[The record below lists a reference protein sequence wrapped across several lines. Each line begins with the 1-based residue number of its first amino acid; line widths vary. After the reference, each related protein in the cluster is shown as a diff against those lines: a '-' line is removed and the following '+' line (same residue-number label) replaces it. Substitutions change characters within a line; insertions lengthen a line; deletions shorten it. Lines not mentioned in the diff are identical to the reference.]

1 MVFQDKISANKGWVL
16 IGNSD
21 VKAGGVGTGDNQ
33 QISFYRSKE
42 LYGPWGPEQ
51 VSRLCVLCARVLC
64 VCVCVCVC
72 VRERERERER
82 EKVCVCVCVCV
93 CLCVSVCV
101 CVCVC
106 VRACVRAFVCA

>member
-51 VSRLCVLCARVLC
+51 VSRLRVCVSACVCVR
-64 VCVCVCVC
+64 VCVCVCV
-72 VRERERERER
+72 
-82 EKVCVCVCVCV
+82 
-93 CLCVSVCV
+93 
-101 CVCVC
+101 
-106 VRACVRAFVCA
+106 